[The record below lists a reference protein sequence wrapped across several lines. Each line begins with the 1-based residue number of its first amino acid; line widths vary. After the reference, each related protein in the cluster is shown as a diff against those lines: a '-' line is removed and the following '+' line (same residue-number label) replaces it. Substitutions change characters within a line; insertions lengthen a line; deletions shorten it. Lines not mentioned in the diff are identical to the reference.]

1 MPPRLLVADD
11 QQDVLSAVR
20 LALSREDLHV
30 VTVTSP
36 DGALAAVTD
45 EQFDAVLMDLNYT
58 RDTTSG
64 TEGLELLGRLR
75 QADPDVPVIVMTA
88 WATVGVAVEAMRAGA
103 RDFLEKP
110 WDNTRLLSII
120 RNQLALGRALR
131 RSRQLE
137 AENALLRG
145 GATEP
150 TMIGESSAMQAVL
163 GMARRVATA
172 DASVLITGENGTGK
186 SSLARLIHEWS
197 RRRERS
203 LIEVN
208 VGALPE
214 GVFESEMFGHVR
226 GAFTDA
232 RAERVGRF
240 ELADGGTL
248 FLDEIGNLLPAQQ
261 AKLLRVLESGEF
273 EVVGSSRT
281 RKVDVRMISATNA
294 DLDAF
299 VRDGRFRPDL
309 LFRINTVEIRMPPLR
324 ERVDDVVPLA
334 RAALA
339 SFSEKHARTMRGF
352 TPEAIHSLH
361 AYSWPGNVRE
371 LRNVVERAVLLASG
385 EYIDT
390 PDLRLNAADSRPP
403 RLEQMSLEDAER
415 ALVHAALRRFEGN
428 VAAAAEAL
436 GISRSGMYRRMEK
449 LGIRA
454 EGRAEPEG
462 TQE

>member
-20 LALSREDLHV
+20 LALSREDLDV
-30 VTVTSP
+30 VTVSSP
-36 DGALAAVTD
+36 DGALAAVTG
-45 EQFDAVLMDLNYT
+45 EQFDAVLIDLNYT

-88 WATVGVAVEAMRAGA
+88 WATVGIAVEAMRAGA

-145 GATEP
+145 AAEP
-150 TMIGESSAMQAVL
+150 TMIGESSVMQAVL

-172 DASVLITGENGTGK
+172 DASVIITGENGTGK

-232 RAERVGRF
+232 RTERVGRF

-309 LFRINTVEIRMPPLR
+309 MFRINTVEIRMPPLR

-339 SFSEKHARTMRGF
+339 SFSEKHERTPRGF

-371 LRNVVERAVLLASG
+371 LRNVVERAVLLAPG

-390 PDLRLNAADSRPP
+390 PDLRLNASDARPP

-454 EGRAEPEG
+454 EGRIEE
-462 TQE
+462 

>member
-1 MPPRLLVADD
+1 
-11 QQDVLSAVR
+11 
-20 LALSREDLHV
+20 
-30 VTVTSP
+30 
-36 DGALAAVTD
+36 
-45 EQFDAVLMDLNYT
+45 
-58 RDTTSG
+58 
-64 TEGLELLGRLR
+64 
-75 QADPDVPVIVMTA
+75 VIVMTA

-110 WDNTRLLSII
+110 WDNTRLLSIV

-145 GATEP
+145 AAEP

-172 DASVLITGENGTGK
+172 DASVIVTGENGTGK

-232 RAERVGRF
+232 RTERVGRF

-281 RKVDVRMISATNA
+281 RKVDVRMICATNA

-339 SFSEKHARTMRGF
+339 SFSEKHGRTGRGF

-371 LRNVVERAVLLASG
+371 LRNVVERAVLLAPG

-390 PDLRLNAADSRPP
+390 PDLRLNASDARPP

-449 LGIRA
+449 LGIRT
-454 EGRAEPEG
+454 EGRTEPEG
-462 TQE
+462 RIEE

>member
-1 MPPRLLVADD
+1 MRPRLLVADD

-20 LALSREDLHV
+20 LALSREDLDV
-30 VTVTSP
+30 VTVSSP
-36 DGALAAVTD
+36 DGALAAVTG
-45 EQFDAVLMDLNYT
+45 EPFDAVLIDLNYA

-64 TEGLELLGRLR
+64 AEGLELLGRLR
-75 QADPDVPVIVMTA
+75 QADPHVPVIVMTA
-88 WATVGVAVEAMRAGA
+88 WATVGIAVEAMRAGA

-145 GATEP
+145 AAEP

-186 SSLARLIHEWS
+186 SSLARLIHGWS
-197 RRRERS
+197 RRHDRS

-232 RAERVGRF
+232 RTERVGRF

-273 EVVGSSRT
+273 EGVGSSRT
-281 RKVDVRMISATNA
+281 RKVDVRMICATNA
-294 DLDAF
+294 DLDAL

-324 ERVDDVVPLA
+324 ERIEDVVPLA

-339 SFSEKHARTMRGF
+339 SFSEKHGRTTRGF

-371 LRNVVERAVLLASG
+371 LRNVVERSVLLAPD

-390 PDLRLNAADSRPP
+390 PDLRLNAGDARPP

-454 EGRAEPEG
+454 EGRTEE
-462 TQE
+462 

>member
-20 LALSREDLHV
+20 LALSREDLDV
-30 VTVTSP
+30 VTVSSP
-36 DGALAAVTD
+36 DGALAAVTG
-45 EQFDAVLMDLNYT
+45 EQFDAVLIDLNYT

-88 WATVGVAVEAMRAGA
+88 WATVGIAVEAMRAGA

-110 WDNTRLLSII
+110 WDNARLLSII

-145 GATEP
+145 AAEP

-163 GMARRVATA
+163 SMARRVATA

-232 RAERVGRF
+232 RSERVGRF

-281 RKVDVRMISATNA
+281 RKVDVRMICATNA

-309 LFRINTVEIRMPPLR
+309 LFRVNTVEIRMPPLR
-324 ERVDDVVPLA
+324 EHVEDVVPLA

-339 SFSEKHARTMRGF
+339 SFSEKHGRTARGF

-371 LRNVVERAVLLASG
+371 LRNVVERAVLLAPG

-390 PDLRLNAADSRPP
+390 PDLRLNAGDARPP

-454 EGRAEPEG
+454 EGREG
-462 TQE
+462 E

>member
-1 MPPRLLVADD
+1 MPPRLLVVDD

-20 LALSREDLHV
+20 LALSREDLDV
-30 VTVTSP
+30 VTVSSP
-36 DGALAAVTD
+36 DGALAAVTG
-45 EQFDAVLMDLNYT
+45 ERFDAVLIDLNYT

-110 WDNTRLLSII
+110 WDNTRLLSIV

-145 GATEP
+145 AAEP

-172 DASVLITGENGTGK
+172 DASVIVTGENGTGK

-232 RAERVGRF
+232 RTERVGRF

-281 RKVDVRMISATNA
+281 RKVDVRMICATNA

-339 SFSEKHARTMRGF
+339 SFSEKHGRTGRGF

-371 LRNVVERAVLLASG
+371 LRNVVERAVLLAPG

-390 PDLRLNAADSRPP
+390 PDLRLNASDARPP

-449 LGIRA
+449 LGIRT
-454 EGRAEPEG
+454 EGRTEPEG
-462 TQE
+462 RIEE